1 MTDPTTDALAA
12 FRQLIDN
19 ANSQGEAGQPVVLT
33 DALVGPELGVVLRR
47 CGVPHEFDRP
57 LLEVIGGW
65 STAEAEQHF
74 LEFSELS
81 IMQLAGDSLT
91 VHERWR
97 KPLWAWWLREEE
109 REQFVALN
117 ESLTEWFRTK
127 ALADGS
133 ETDQR
138 RQMFHLVGC
147 RQSEGVQ
154 MFEDLF
160 RRARHRRSFSEC
172 SLLIRLVNEYEPL
185 LSAGEHA
192 VVAYNEGKLASD
204 LREWQRALDLFETVV
219 DESDADDETRVF
231 ALVRRGHALR
241 ALGRTDEALGVLED
255 AQRRSVSPRQA
266 WRALYELGELYRD
279 LGEADRA
286 DRALRAALD
295 EASKAGDGA
304 DVAGVLNS
312 LGTVQLRLRDTE
324 KAVDSFRKS
333 LDELERSGDVVR
345 PGAVL
350 NNLGLAQIEQLDWC
364 AAEASFSASLE
375 HKRAAGDQLG
385 QAIALLNLSR
395 AQSAQGKLLLAQE
408 SAAQAGDLYKA
419 VDDARGEARAFLVQ
433 ARLAKRDGQT
443 EAARGLFQQAAERA
457 AAAGDAG
464 IAGRAR
470 EELEHL

>member
-1 MTDPTTDALAA
+1 MTDPSTDPLAA

-19 ANSQGEAGQPVVLT
+19 ATGQDEAGQQVVLT
-33 DALVGPELGVVLRR
+33 DALLGPELGGVLRR
-47 CGVPHEFDRP
+47 CAVPHDFDRP
-57 LLEVIGGW
+57 LLELLGGW
-65 STAEAEQHF
+65 DTAEAEQHF

-81 IMQLAGDSLT
+81 IMQFSGDALT

-97 KPLWAWWLREEE
+97 KPLWAWWLGDEE
-109 REQFVALN
+109 RERFVALN

-127 ALADGS
+127 ALAGGS

-147 RQSEGVQ
+147 RRSDGVQ

-172 SLLIRLVNEYEPL
+172 SLLIRLVSEYEPV
-185 LSAGEHA
+185 LSASERA
-192 VVAYNEGKLASD
+192 VVAYNDGKLASD
-204 LREWQRALDLFETVV
+204 LRQWERALELFESVAAEPDTA
-219 DESDADDETRVF
+219 DEVQVF
-231 ALVRRGHALR
+231 ALVREGHALR
-241 ALGRTDEALGVLED
+241 ALGRTDEALQVLED
-255 AQRRSVSPRQA
+255 ARRRSAVPRQA

-286 DRALRAALD
+286 GRALRAALKQ
-295 EASKAGDGA
+295 ASKAGDGA

-324 KAVDSFRKS
+324 SAVESFRKS
-333 LDELERSGDVVR
+333 LEELERSGDVVR

-375 HKRAAGDQLG
+375 RKQAAGDQFG
-385 QAIALLNLSR
+385 QAVALLNLSR
-395 AQSAQGKLLLAQE
+395 AQSAQGKFALAQE
-408 SAAQAGDLYKA
+408 SAAQAGGLFES
-419 VDDARGEARAFLVQ
+419 VGDARGQARAFLAR
-433 ARLAKRDGQT
+433 ARLAKHEGQA
-443 EAARGLFQQAAERA
+443 EAARSLFQRAAERA
-457 AAAGDAG
+457 TAAGDAG
-464 IAGRAR
+464 LAGRAR
-470 EELEHL
+470 EELSRI